1 MKEEYRYTS
10 FCECT
15 VEAPMYEDGCT
26 PQTKFLVLKRTLKTH
41 LSAKSS
47 RICNMHVVVFCTV

>member
-15 VEAPMYEDGCT
+15 VEAPMIENNNTHGTSVMGCGCHVSND
-26 PQTKFLVLKRTLKTH
+26 QVNNKVGSKT
-41 LSAKSS
+41 AKKSK
-47 RICNMHVVVFCTV
+47 H